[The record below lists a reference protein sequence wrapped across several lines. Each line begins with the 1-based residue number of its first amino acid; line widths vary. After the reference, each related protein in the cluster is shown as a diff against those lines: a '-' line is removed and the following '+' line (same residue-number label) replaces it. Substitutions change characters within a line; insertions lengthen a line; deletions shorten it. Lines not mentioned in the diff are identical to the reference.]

1 MFVKNK
7 MEDSEFYNNFLG
19 SSSANMVFAILFF
32 VGAWLKTRLNNSKC
46 AGNCYCFQ
54 CESSLKELE
63 QNLHRTQTAQKEM
76 LKHIIRRLNKDEEG
90 MGSLTSTPIEG
101 ETMV

>member
-1 MFVKNK
+1 MFAKNK
-7 MEDSEFYNNFLG
+7 MEDSEFYSNFLG
-19 SSSANMVFAILFF
+19 SSSANVLFAMLFF

-63 QNLHRTQTAQKEM
+63 QKLHHTQTAQKEM
-76 LKHIIRRLNKDEEG
+76 LEHIIKRLNRDEEG
-90 MGSLTSTPIEG
+90 MGSLTSTQIEG
-101 ETMV
+101 ENMV